1 MKKKDILNAHY
12 LLSGDHSKGI
22 NPVSFATVKST
33 KLSYAKFKNM
43 PKLKAEAEAIENTI
57 KEIAPERYTKLKDE
71 LIAAVTP
78 LNKDAKSPRE
88 ASQIELDWI
97 QKWDKKD
104 EWKQQQEIY
113 QKTVDEFVNQ
123 EVEIELHKVNYS
135 DLPEDLTDLQF
146 EAITIYLA
154 E

>member
-12 LLSGDHSKGI
+12 LLSGDQSKGI

-33 KLSYAKFKNM
+33 TLSYAKFKNI
-43 PKLKAEAEAIENTI
+43 PKIKAEAKAIEETI
-57 KEIAPERYTKLKDE
+57 KEIAPERFIELKDE
-71 LIAAVTP
+71 LIAAVVP
-78 LNKDAKSPRE
+78 LNKDAKSKEE
-88 ASQIELDWI
+88 AAQIELDWI

-104 EWKQQQEIY
+104 EWKEQSEVY
-113 QKTVDEFVNQ
+113 DKLVEEFVDQ
-123 EVEIELHKVNYS
+123 EAELDLHKVNYS
-135 DLPEDLTDLQF
+135 DLPKDLTDLQF

>member
-1 MKKKDILNAHY
+1 MKKSDILNAHY
-12 LLSGDHSKGI
+12 LLNGDPAKGI
-22 NPVSFATVKST
+22 TPVSFATVKST

-43 PKLKAEAEAIENTI
+43 PKLKAEAEVIENTI
-57 KEIAPERYTKLKDE
+57 KEIAPERYTELKDE
-71 LIAAVTP
+71 LITAVTP

-88 ASQIELDWI
+88 ASKIELDWI
-97 QKWDKKD
+97 NKWEMKQ
-104 EWKQQQEIY
+104 EWKEQQEIY

-123 EVEIELHKVNYS
+123 EVELDLHKINYS

-146 EAITIYLA
+146 EAITIFLA